1 MDFLTDEITKEL
13 NLTPE
18 QVAGIKTPYE
28 SYIATEKAKWD
39 TKANTDA
46 EGILTGAA
54 AKIEETTSI
63 KRNQGEKLADYYVRA
78 GSEFLSTQ
86 KTEVETL
93 KADYALKLK
102 EFNGGDATK
111 AELQKAKDE
120 LDQALVK
127 LADYDSL
134 KEKADKYDP
143 LETDYKTLKDKVFFQ
158 NEKPTFPETVNKY
171 EAEAKWNEFVKN
183 INDKYEKSFDENGVS
198 ILTSKEN
205 KHIVKKLSELIQ
217 SDENIKGLLE
227 GRKQEGTGGKSGHKS
242 VGDLGVELPEKPT
255 TEDISKAINEKLDK
269 DGIPKMSKERPKK
282 FMELQTKILEELKK

>member
-1 MDFLTDEITKEL
+1 MDFLTEEITKEL

-28 SYIATEKAKWD
+28 NYIASEKAKWD

-46 EGILTGAA
+46 EGILSGAA
-54 AKIEETTSI
+54 NKLEEVTSI

-78 GSEFLSTQ
+78 GNEFLTAQ

-93 KADYALKLK
+93 KADYAQKLK

-111 AELQKAKDE
+111 AELQKAQDE
-120 LDQALVK
+120 LDKALVK

-134 KEKADKYDP
+134 KEKADKYEP
-143 LETDYKTLKDKVFFQ
+143 LETEYKSLKDKVFFQ
-158 NEKPTFPETVNKY
+158 NEKPNFPETVNKY
-171 EAEAKWNEFVKN
+171 EAEAKWNELVKN
-183 INDKYEKSFDENGVS
+183 INDNYEKSFDENGVS

-205 KHIVKKLSELIQ
+205 KHIVKKLSEVIQ
-217 SDENIKGLLE
+217 NDENIKGLLE
-227 GRKQEGTGGKSGHKS
+227 GRKQPGTGFKPGHKKLADLDIELS
-242 VGDLGVELPEKPT
+242 VKPS
-255 TEDISKAINEKLDK
+255 TEEISKVINEKLDK
-269 DGIPKMSKERPKK
+269 EGIPKMSKERPKK